1 MVDISKGISYLNANA
16 PKALDFGNDVNKM
29 DGNDVRKCAFRKAD
43 KIKQMEEKVMVGKEE
58 LVIEPNP
65 LFQRLL
71 ILTKN
76 SDINLPMFLNMSFLC
91 MLHLYSKGI
100 TSYDIQIIKKIL
112 LTILQNFI
120 RQKIKINL
128 ALKNLN

>member
-1 MVDISKGISYLNANA
+1 MVDISTGISYLNANA

-100 TSYDIQIIKKIL
+100 TSYDI
-112 LTILQNFI
+112 
-120 RQKIKINL
+120 
-128 ALKNLN
+128 